1 MAVGGTSWP
10 DALDPGDLASL
21 IKLMVPPL
29 LGNADNFL
37 PGISLPPL
45 DLGSLSDSMSGI
57 GLRPGFS
64 GKKTG
69 ALSAPRPLRR
79 ARRVPWESRR

>member
-1 MAVGGTSWP
+1 
-10 DALDPGDLASL
+10 
-21 IKLMVPPL
+21 MVPPL

-57 GLRPGFS
+57 ELTPQELTLVVDSGGWIVLDGGF
-64 GKKTG
+64 GK
-69 ALSAPRPLRR
+69 
-79 ARRVPWESRR
+79 